1 MPGGQAE
8 GGQGKKETRGLFILP
23 IAGCQ
28 GGLASLLAEKTAAT
42 AKSLLQR
49 AEGSPT
55 FTQHQS
61 WAAPGPASRA

>member
-28 GGLASLLAEKTAAT
+28 GGLASLLAEETAAT

-49 AEGSPT
+49 ADGSPT

-61 WAAPGPASRA
+61 WAGPGPASCA